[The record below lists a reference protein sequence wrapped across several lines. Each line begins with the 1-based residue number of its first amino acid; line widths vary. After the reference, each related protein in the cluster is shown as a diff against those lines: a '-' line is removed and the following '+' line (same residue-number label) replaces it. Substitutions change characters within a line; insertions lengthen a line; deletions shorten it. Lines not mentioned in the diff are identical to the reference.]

1 MTTITLNGTRIP
13 VVFHTAHII
22 YMLHEH
28 LKACPCVL
36 SWLQFSRVQYIPQPL
51 LLIKGTLTDPSQHS
65 VAFRVKFCKV
75 PSDPFVTCCFSN
87 QGSNWY
93 ASFLVCI
100 KTELLEN
107 LQKVMQ
113 HQLQQMQ
120 PYVQLKSTG
129 PYRVPDQ
136 NLLCMI

>member
-1 MTTITLNGTRIP
+1 MTTITLNGTWIP

-28 LKACPCVL
+28 LKACACAL
-36 SWLQFSRVQYIPQPL
+36 SFQEYIPQPL
-51 LLIKGTLTDPSQHS
+51 LLIKGTLTDLSQHS

-75 PSDPFVTCCFSN
+75 PGDPFVTCCFSN